1 MAKFPG
7 VSERSWTEAI
17 AGIYARPPGS
27 RPPLRTGQCPVG
39 NAPAAGKSPAGRARS
54 LCYTAAAC
62 LAAVNV
68 FAMARA
74 GCLQLHVPIKHQNKS
89 KVWTIHPLNDQGSA
103 RTTRVDSEKVILFN
117 PVVAAVR
124 EGNGPDEGRVA
135 DALNLYFLSR
145 NVPAVG

>member
-1 MAKFPG
+1 
-7 VSERSWTEAI
+7 
-17 AGIYARPPGS
+17 
-27 RPPLRTGQCPVG
+27 
-39 NAPAAGKSPAGRARS
+39 
-54 LCYTAAAC
+54 
-62 LAAVNV
+62 
-68 FAMARA
+68 MARA

-89 KVWTIHPLNDQGSA
+89 KVWTIYPLNDQGSA
-103 RTTRVDSEKVILFN
+103 RNTRVDSEKVILFN

>member
-1 MAKFPG
+1 M
-7 VSERSWTEAI
+7 
-17 AGIYARPPGS
+17 
-27 RPPLRTGQCPVG
+27 
-39 NAPAAGKSPAGRARS
+39 
-54 LCYTAAAC
+54 
-62 LAAVNV
+62 NV

-103 RTTRVDSEKVILFN
+103 SRVQDQDSHGSTGLDLEATL
-117 PVVAAVR
+117 
-124 EGNGPDEGRVA
+124 A

>member
-1 MAKFPG
+1 M
-7 VSERSWTEAI
+7 
-17 AGIYARPPGS
+17 
-27 RPPLRTGQCPVG
+27 
-39 NAPAAGKSPAGRARS
+39 
-54 LCYTAAAC
+54 
-62 LAAVNV
+62 NV

-145 NVPAVG
+145 KVPAVG